1 MHKKYINSLE
11 ASTKCFLLEKKDKMF
26 DLEKSLY
33 IRFNKKMIMQNIAKE
48 FIDAKAEFLKSNGFE
63 KSVEKLYDIVY
74 VLKDLK
80 EPTFEEEYI
89 LAEICNMLGKN
100 IYASKII
107 DKYFKIANLIQMSK
121 LKELQSKIESRDIWN
136 TKIYRDLRDSK
147 IKKDPTRL
155 TVEDFIISQ
164 NTNGSYDIKIS
175 EKIKNI
181 VILNKNM
188 PNEPIWNDDTCF
200 VFSEK
205 KPDLYSLLLLIEYVI
220 WVGQIKEE
228 LLNFYNRTD
237 FRNKL
242 PYVSAV
248 WFDGLRVSD
257 FYIDIDRNDNYSTE
271 IILHDYLQNDYAFR
285 LKIENFILKQI
296 EYDPI
301 L

>member
-1 MHKKYINSLE
+1 M
-11 ASTKCFLLEKKDKMF
+11 EKKDKMF